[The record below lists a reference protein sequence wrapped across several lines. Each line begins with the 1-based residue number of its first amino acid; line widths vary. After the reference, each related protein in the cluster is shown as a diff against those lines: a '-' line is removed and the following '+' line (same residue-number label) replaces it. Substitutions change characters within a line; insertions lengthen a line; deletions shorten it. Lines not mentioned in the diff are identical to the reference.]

1 MEALAQKQLNIYS
14 SFSLSS
20 DDVSTLSLLYTP
32 LIGSEAVMVY
42 FGFQSLLER
51 NNLKSE
57 SYKHQEIYDIFNLSE
72 KSFLKARYQL
82 EGIGLLTSYTNE
94 DELLYVL
101 CSPLSPKNF
110 IKDATLGLYLFSK
123 VGRDLTD
130 KLYSHF
136 KIEKIDKGRYKNITK
151 SFEDVFTSVLNEDV
165 GFSKFQYLLGRKTV
179 GNVKINHKKFN
190 FDSFVKLINLDF
202 LETGITKQFKEQI
215 TNLSFVYAFDEN
227 QMANLYHESINK
239 VGLFDYR
246 LLKKKANI
254 LYSFLHH
261 TDAPTLLTKEEENI
275 DGVDLIEFLDHAS
288 PSQILSNMM
297 PNFPPKYLNIIQE
310 IYDNIDLPR
319 GVLNCMIIKVLND
332 KKELPLLAY
341 FKKMSET
348 WVSHNVFTTS
358 DAIKYSTTFEGGKE
372 PKQQKL
378 KGPKYET
385 GGWDSL

>member
-136 KIEKIDKGRYKNITK
+136 KIEKIDKGRYTDRK
-151 SFEDVFTSVLNEDV
+151 SVV
-165 GFSKFQYLLGRKTV
+165 
-179 GNVKINHKKFN
+179 
-190 FDSFVKLINLDF
+190 
-202 LETGITKQFKEQI
+202 
-215 TNLSFVYAFDEN
+215 
-227 QMANLYHESINK
+227 
-239 VGLFDYR
+239 
-246 LLKKKANI
+246 
-254 LYSFLHH
+254 
-261 TDAPTLLTKEEENI
+261 
-275 DGVDLIEFLDHAS
+275 
-288 PSQILSNMM
+288 
-297 PNFPPKYLNIIQE
+297 
-310 IYDNIDLPR
+310 
-319 GVLNCMIIKVLND
+319 
-332 KKELPLLAY
+332 
-341 FKKMSET
+341 
-348 WVSHNVFTTS
+348 
-358 DAIKYSTTFEGGKE
+358 
-372 PKQQKL
+372 
-378 KGPKYET
+378 
-385 GGWDSL
+385 